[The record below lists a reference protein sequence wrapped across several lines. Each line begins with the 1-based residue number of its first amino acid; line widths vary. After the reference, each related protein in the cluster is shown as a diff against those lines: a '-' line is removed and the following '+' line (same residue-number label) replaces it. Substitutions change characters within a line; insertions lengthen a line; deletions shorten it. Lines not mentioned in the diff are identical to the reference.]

1 MFLTIIIRLITT
13 LTSSVYN
20 IFIFRKSKPTVYII
34 DPDQAQIILKS
45 TDYTRHKP
53 NHWLIHTLS
62 IVNPFTIPSTSLL
75 NDFKNEVK
83 NTLAHWINDKHYV
96 NLIGTVRNCVEYRRA
111 SASQICLS
119 KFVKQ
124 VTLDSFLSGIL
135 NIRVDEQFL
144 IEIPD
149 LIIYL
154 WKHRDDQEAHH
165 RLQTLISSQS
175 DTFSQSK
182 FWKQIQTILSNHS
195 NTISTIATN
204 EFDEKI
210 HNPLNIIVPGWE
222 TMWRVVFYSLLEL
235 LRHRELLDELR
246 IQLNNPSVSYKNCQ
260 LLERIIKEILRLYPP
275 TKNIYRYNE
284 KTNEN
289 VCIQVQAIHRNEKIW
304 GANALE
310 FYPDRFKQKLTDK
323 QKDAYLPFS
332 ISCPARHGFAYAFAG
347 AIIAEILK
355 QYPNLIVSNNS
366 STVLTDTLLDM
377 SRDSYKE
384 LLVEIHSQ

>member
-1 MFLTIIIRLITT
+1 
-13 LTSSVYN
+13 
-20 IFIFRKSKPTVYII
+20 
-34 DPDQAQIILKS
+34 
-45 TDYTRHKP
+45 
-53 NHWLIHTLS
+53 
-62 IVNPFTIPSTSLL
+62 
-75 NDFKNEVK
+75 
-83 NTLAHWINDKHYV
+83 
-96 NLIGTVRNCVEYRRA
+96 
-111 SASQICLS
+111 
-119 KFVKQ
+119 
-124 VTLDSFLSGIL
+124 
-135 NIRVDEQFL
+135 
-144 IEIPD
+144 
-149 LIIYL
+149 
-154 WKHRDDQEAHH
+154 
-165 RLQTLISSQS
+165 
-175 DTFSQSK
+175 
-182 FWKQIQTILSNHS
+182 
-195 NTISTIATN
+195 
-204 EFDEKI
+204 
-210 HNPLNIIVPGWE
+210 LNIIVPGWE

-289 VCIQVQAIHRNEKIW
+289 FCIQVQAIHRNEKIW